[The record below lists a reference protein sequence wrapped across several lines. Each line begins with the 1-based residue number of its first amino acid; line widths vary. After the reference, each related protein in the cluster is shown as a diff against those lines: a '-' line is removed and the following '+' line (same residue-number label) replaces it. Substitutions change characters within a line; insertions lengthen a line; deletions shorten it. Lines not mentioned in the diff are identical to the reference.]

1 MWSVPPST
9 HPRLAGRTW
18 RRVAANAVFVLAACA
33 VAAPDPQMLPAALC
47 GIGPVRAASALLES
61 YLLRGHR
68 HRGVALCHLAGL
80 LPALMMGTAPAS
92 GPDVG
97 RVTAVIVY
105 FVTTM
110 SALCCLAVSAFFR
123 DRRRGGVPPAPAES
137 PWSLSSL
144 PAMLW
149 FNAVFLLA
157 TGLLIA
163 PSMAAQESSSLT
175 YGFAGGLMV
184 GAFLRAPAIAAEWW
198 LTGRSRHRTV
208 YGVHLGA
215 GVPTAVI
222 TAAMLLDP
230 VSGTTEPAATAAGSA
245 IGMYL
250 VLCLPLFLAAV
261 LTVAVLGR
269 WGHRIRRLA
278 PDRLAAAPHRRP
290 ARCSPPA
297 APPRS
302 APPAAPPWF
311 APPVTPARFSSP
323 AGPAPGASRA
333 SATVAEIMPA
343 RAPAAV
349 VTQEPDAVPAAV
361 AQPARADKLRNE
373 IAVALGIV
381 VGLASLVQ
389 GFDSADPFRTL
400 VLALAV
406 GFIGLGI
413 LYGTAIRR

>member
-269 WGHRIRRLA
+269 WGHRIRRVL
-278 PDRLAAAPHRRP
+278 PQRV
-290 ARCSPPA
+290 AR
-297 APPRS
+297 
-302 APPAAPPWF
+302 
-311 APPVTPARFSSP
+311 
-323 AGPAPGASRA
+323 
-333 SATVAEIMPA
+333 TVAEPAVTPLPPVRSPSPSAPVESSPLMPA
-343 RAPAAV
+343 LARSPAMPASGAGHAPAPESGSVAVADEPGAV
-349 VTQEPDAVPAAV
+349 VAAEPGAVPAA
-361 AQPARADKLRNE
+361 APQPARAERM
-373 IAVALGIV
+373 
-381 VGLASLVQ
+381 
-389 GFDSADPFRTL
+389 RT
-400 VLALAV
+400 
-406 GFIGLGI
+406 
-413 LYGTAIRR
+413 